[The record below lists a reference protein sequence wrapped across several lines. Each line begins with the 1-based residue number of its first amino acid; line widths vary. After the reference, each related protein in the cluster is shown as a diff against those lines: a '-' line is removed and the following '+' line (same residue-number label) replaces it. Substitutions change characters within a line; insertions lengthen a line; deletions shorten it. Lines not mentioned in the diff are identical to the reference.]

1 MMGVASVET
10 IHTFTIFNVNHPDLT
25 IFMVKK
31 FYITFLHR
39 KSLGHEGPDREQGT
53 QGFHQKKAP
62 RRPEHLETHR
72 NSIIKL
78 LLLEIYCQSACC
90 AGLTAR

>member
-10 IHTFTIFNVNHPDLT
+10 VHTCTIFNVNQSDKA
-25 IFMVKK
+25 IFIVKE

-53 QGFHQKKAP
+53 QRIDQEKEL
-62 RRPEHLETHR
+62 RRDR
-72 NSIIKL
+72 NTT
-78 LLLEIYCQSACC
+78 
-90 AGLTAR
+90 GLTG